1 MLVEDRRFASP
12 KSIADK
18 ITRRNVIEL
27 IRILLNPPISWL
39 EPVPDEIKNESPGE
53 LLIITAGSHF
63 LTGITRESRV
73 AQS

>member
-39 EPVPDEIKNESPGE
+39 EPVPDEIKNESPE
-53 LLIITAGSHF
+53 
-63 LTGITRESRV
+63 
-73 AQS
+73 